1 MPCSSKGCCP
11 LRMRSK
17 IAPGGSYR
25 RDNAGTACSAY
36 KVSALLSYR
45 CGSGLA

>member
-17 IAPGGSYR
+17 TAPGDSYR
-25 RDNAGTACSAY
+25 RDNPGTARRAY
-36 KVSALLSYR
+36 KVSAMLSY
-45 CGSGLA
+45 AADVV